1 MAALTIRNVEET
13 IKVALRMRAAQ
24 RGVSMEEE
32 ARTILRQVL
41 SPVRTVQPL
50 GGLLLK
56 RFEGLS
62 QEGFAL
68 PARHAPRVPPFPSD
82 AE

>member
-13 IKVALRMRAAQ
+13 IKVALRLRAAQ

-41 SPVRTVQPL
+41 SPVRSVQPM
-50 GGLLLK
+50 GHLLLK
-56 RFEGLS
+56 RFEGLA
-62 QEGFAL
+62 QEGFVIA
-68 PARHAPRVPPFPSD
+68 ARQTPRQPPVWD
-82 AE
+82 EAE